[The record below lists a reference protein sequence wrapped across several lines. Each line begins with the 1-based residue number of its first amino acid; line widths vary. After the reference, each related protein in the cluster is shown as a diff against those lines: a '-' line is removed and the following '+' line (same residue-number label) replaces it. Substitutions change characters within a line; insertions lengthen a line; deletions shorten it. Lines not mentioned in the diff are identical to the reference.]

1 MTEETK
7 KCPYCGEEILAIAKK
22 CKHCGRWL
30 DGSNDKDDNERGDRS
45 FLNWYFTDIL
55 FSHYAD
61 FHGRLARGRFW
72 MCILLW
78 YVAYGILF
86 ALDFAIFGGIPV
98 LSTIFSLATF
108 IPTLAMSVRR
118 LHDVGKSGWWLFISL
133 VPLIGSIWLIVL
145 WASASSDDE

>member
-1 MTEETK
+1 MTEGTK

-61 FHGRLARGRFW
+61 FHGRLARG
-72 MCILLW
+72 
-78 YVAYGILF
+78 LF

-108 IPTLAMSVRR
+108 IPLLAMSVRR

>member
-1 MTEETK
+1 
-7 KCPYCGEEILAIAKK
+7 
-22 CKHCGRWL
+22 
-30 DGSNDKDDNERGDRS
+30 
-45 FLNWYFTDIL
+45 
-55 FSHYAD
+55 
-61 FHGRLARGRFW
+61 

-108 IPTLAMSVRR
+108 IPLLAMSVRR